1 MQKVTHYPDGSRLI
15 HRFEELTAEK
25 RPQEAEG
32 GSLTFTTLEHHGFD
46 LFPEA
51 LEVADQEGRS
61 CMYVPQQDAD
71 VFSDERPRDETMEG
85 KGLRFEPLV
94 YGGEHADRMPQQVR
108 VTDAQ
113 GRSCFYAPVKV
124 DGRVVE
130 SKGFELVPASD
141 GDDKVVRLTTAA

>member
-1 MQKVTHYPDGSRLI
+1 MQNVTHYPDGSRLI

-25 RPQEAEG
+25 RPQDAEG
-32 GSLTFTTLEHHGFD
+32 RKLTFTTLEHHGFD

-51 LEVADQEGRS
+51 FEVADEHGRS
-61 CMYVPQQDAD
+61 CMYVPEEDAD
-71 VFSDERPRDETMEG
+71 VFSDQRPRDETMEG
-85 KGLRFEPLV
+85 NGLRFEPLA

-113 GRSCFYAPVKV
+113 GRSCLYAPVKV
-124 DGRVVE
+124 DGRVVQ

-141 GDDKVVRLTTAA
+141 GNDEVVRQATPA